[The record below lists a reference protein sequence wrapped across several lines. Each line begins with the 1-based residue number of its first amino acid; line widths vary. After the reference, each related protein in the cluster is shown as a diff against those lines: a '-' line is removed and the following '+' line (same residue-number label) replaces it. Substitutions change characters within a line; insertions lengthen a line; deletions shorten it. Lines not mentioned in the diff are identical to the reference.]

1 MRVVVDTNVFVSA
14 CLGEGASNAMIA
26 AGLQR
31 RYVPLMGAAL
41 LVEYEDVMGRA
52 DLFRISRLAQRE
64 RDELLDIFLANCE
77 WTRVYY
83 LWRPNVRDEADNH
96 LVELA
101 IAGGAEC
108 LVTNNLR
115 DLRSMELRF
124 PSLRVLAPGAF
135 MKEI

>member
-1 MRVVVDTNVFVSA
+1 MDARV
-14 CLGEGASNAMIA
+14 L
-26 AGLQR
+26 
-31 RYVPLMGAAL
+31 P
-41 LVEYEDVMGRA
+41 
-52 DLFRISRLAQRE
+52 
-64 RDELLDIFLANCE
+64 
-77 WTRVYY
+77 
-83 LWRPNVRDEADNH
+83 WRPNVRDEADNH

-101 IAGGAEC
+101 IAGWAEC